1 MKSMFHKI
9 SATLG
14 LAAIAGLGV
23 ALPASAATFA
33 EWGEWV
39 IEPTAQRLVFSDPSL
54 SDATFS
60 VDNESTWRIEA
71 PADGSWIGSFSANSP
86 VGSLIG
92 ANTGATNDFA
102 LYVDSKDENRD
113 YAVVTITFD
122 TEVPAGNLALA
133 LSNVNDDHA
142 IIEMLDGNNV
152 SLTGTEIIGTATDTG
167 FSSTDIASDP
177 IPTVV
182 ASSFFVRMDAPED
195 DNDAST
201 GWVRPSAAVK
211 TIAVAIASN
220 DSDYGTQRVWIGQI
234 GGFEDVGGPSG
245 EGLAKTGTADSMYL
259 VAFAG
264 AAILA
269 TAGIARR
276 RTN

>member
-9 SATLG
+9 GATLG
-14 LAAIAGLGV
+14 LAAITGLGV

-39 IEPTAQRLVFSDPSL
+39 DGAEDRLVFSDPSL

-60 VDNESTWRIEA
+60 VVNENTWRIEA
-71 PADGSWIGSFSANSP
+71 PAEGSWIGSFSADSP

-102 LYVDSKDENRD
+102 LYVFSKDENRE
-113 YAVVTITFD
+113 YAIVTITFD
-122 TEVPAGNLALA
+122 TAVPAGNLVLA
-133 LSNVNDDHA
+133 LSNVNEDHA
-142 IIEMLDGNNV
+142 VIEMADGNNV

-182 ASSFFVRMDAPED
+182 AGSYFARMDAPED
-195 DNDAST
+195 YNDRST

-220 DSDYGTQRVWIGQI
+220 DSYYGMQRVWIGQI
-234 GGFEDVGGPSG
+234 GGSEDVGGSSD
-245 EGLAKTGTADSMYL
+245 EGLAKTGAADSMYL

-269 TAGIARR
+269 TAGIVRR

>member
-1 MKSMFHKI
+1 MKTVFHKI
-9 SATLG
+9 SAALG
-14 LAAIAGLGV
+14 LAAIIGIGV

-39 IEPTAQRLVFSDPSL
+39 DGAEDRLVFSDPSL

-60 VDNESTWRIEA
+60 VSNANTWRVET
-71 PADGSWIGSFSANSP
+71 PADGMEMFSANSP
-86 VGSLIG
+86 VGALIG

-102 LYVDSKDENRD
+102 LYVFSKDENME
-113 YAVVTITFD
+113 YAIVTITFD

-133 LSNVNDDHA
+133 LSNVNEDHA
-142 IIEMLDGNNV
+142 LIEMIDGNNV
-152 SLTGTEIIGTATDTG
+152 NLTGTEIIGTATDTG

-182 ASSFFVRMDAPED
+182 AGSYFVRMDAPED
-195 DNDAST
+195 YNNAST

-211 TIAVAIASN
+211 TIAIAIASN
-220 DSDYGTQRVWIGQI
+220 DSYYGMQRVWIGQI
-234 GGFEDVGGPSG
+234 GGSEDVGGSSN
-245 EGLAKTGTADSMYL
+245 EGLAKTGAADSMYL
-259 VAFAG
+259 VAFAS

-269 TAGIARR
+269 TAGIVRR

>member
-1 MKSMFHKI
+1 M
-9 SATLG
+9 
-14 LAAIAGLGV
+14 
-23 ALPASAATFA
+23 
-33 EWGEWV
+33 
-39 IEPTAQRLVFSDPSL
+39 
-54 SDATFS
+54 
-60 VDNESTWRIEA
+60 
-71 PADGSWIGSFSANSP
+71 FSANSP

-102 LYVDSKDENRD
+102 LYVLSKDENSE
-113 YAVVTITFD
+113 YAIVTITFD

-142 IIEMLDGNNV
+142 LIEMIDGSNV
-152 SLTGTEIIGTATDTG
+152 SLTGTEIIGTATNTG

-182 ASSFFVRMDAPED
+182 ASPNFVRMDAPED
-195 DNDAST
+195 DNSRST

-211 TIAVAIASN
+211 TIAIAIASN
-220 DSDYGTQRVWIGQI
+220 DSYYGMQRVWIGQI
-234 GGFEDVGGPSG
+234 GGSEDVGGSSG
-245 EGLAKTGTADSMYL
+245 EGLAPTGAADSMYL

-269 TAGIARR
+269 TAGIVRR

>member
-14 LAAIAGLGV
+14 LAAITGLGV

-39 IEPTAQRLVFSDPSL
+39 DDGEQRLVFSDPSL

-60 VDNESTWRIEA
+60 IANESYWVINA
-71 PADGSWIGSFSANSP
+71 PADGSWVGSFSANSP
-86 VGSLIG
+86 VGSVIG
-92 ANTGATNDFA
+92 ANTAATNGYA
-102 LYVDSKDENRD
+102 LYVSSKDENSE
-113 YAVVTITFD
+113 YAIVTITFD

-142 IIEMLDGNNV
+142 IIEMIDGSNV
-152 SLTGTEIIGTATDTG
+152 SLTGTEIIGSAADTG

-182 ASSFFVRMDAPED
+182 AGSFFVRMDAPED
-195 DNDAST
+195 DNAAST
-201 GWVRPSAAVK
+201 GWVRPSVAVK
-211 TIAVAIASN
+211 TIAIAIASN
-220 DSDYGTQRVWIGQI
+220 DSYYGIQRVWIGQI
-234 GGFEDVGGPSG
+234 GGSEDVGGSSD
-245 EGLAKTGTADSMYL
+245 EGLAKTGAADSMYL

>member
-1 MKSMFHKI
+1 MKTMFHKI

-14 LAAIAGLGV
+14 LAAITGLGV

-39 IEPTAQRLVFSDPSL
+39 DGTEDRLVFSDPSL

-60 VDNESTWRIEA
+60 VANENTWRIEA
-71 PADGSWIGSFSANSP
+71 PADGIGSFSANSP

-92 ANTGATNDFA
+92 ANTAATNDYA
-102 LYVDSKDENRD
+102 LYVFSKDENRE
-113 YAVVTITFD
+113 YAVVSITFD
-122 TEVPAGNLALA
+122 TAVPAGNLALA
-133 LSNVNDDHA
+133 LSDVSDDHA
-142 IIEMLDGNNV
+142 VVEMTDDNNV
-152 SLTGTEIIGTATDTG
+152 DLTGTEIIGTATDAG

-182 ASSFFVRMDAPED
+182 ASATSVRFDAPQER
-195 DNDAST
+195 NDFST
-201 GWVRPSAAVK
+201 GWVRPSVAVK
-211 TIAVAIASN
+211 TITISIASN
-220 DSDYGTQRVWIGQI
+220 DSYYGMQRIWIGQI
-234 GGFEDVGGPSG
+234 GGSEDVGGSSN
-245 EGLAKTGTADSMYL
+245 EGLAKTGAADSMYL

-269 TAGIARR
+269 TAGIVRR
-276 RTN
+276 RTH

>member
-1 MKSMFHKI
+1 MKSMVHKI

-14 LAAIAGLGV
+14 LVAITGLGV

-39 IEPTAQRLVFSDPSL
+39 TEPTAQRLVFLDPSL

-60 VDNESTWRIEA
+60 VANANTWRVET
-71 PADGSWIGSFSANSP
+71 PADGLESFSANSP

-92 ANTGATNDFA
+92 ANTAATNDYA
-102 LYVDSKDENRD
+102 LYVFSKDENRE

-133 LSNVNDDHA
+133 LSNVNEDHA
-142 IIEMLDGNNV
+142 IIEMTDGNNV

-182 ASSFFVRMDAPED
+182 ASANFVRMDAPED
-195 DNDAST
+195 YNNGSS

-211 TIAVAIASN
+211 TIAIAIASN
-220 DSDYGTQRVWIGQI
+220 DSYYGMQRVWIGQI
-234 GGFEDVGGPSG
+234 GGPADVGGSSG
-245 EGLAKTGTADSMYL
+245 EGLAKTGAADSMYL

-269 TAGIARR
+269 TAAIARR

>member
-1 MKSMFHKI
+1 MKSVFHKV

-14 LAAIAGLGV
+14 LAAITGLGV

-39 IEPTAQRLVFSDPSL
+39 DGAEDRLVFSDPSL

-60 VDNESTWRIEA
+60 VSNANTWRVET
-71 PADGSWIGSFSANSP
+71 PADGLEMFSANSP

-92 ANTGATNDFA
+92 ANTGATNDLA
-102 LYVDSKDENRD
+102 LYVYSKDENRE
-113 YAVVTITFD
+113 YAIVTITFD

-133 LSNVNDDHA
+133 LSNVNGDHA
-142 IIEMLDGNNV
+142 LIEMIDGSNV
-152 SLTGTEIIGTATDTG
+152 GLTGTEIIGTATDTG

-182 ASSFFVRMDAPED
+182 ASPNFVRMDAPED
-195 DNDAST
+195 YNSRST

-211 TIAVAIASN
+211 TIAIAIASN
-220 DSDYGTQRVWIGQI
+220 DSYYGMQRVWIGQI
-234 GGFEDVGGPSG
+234 GGSEDVGGSSG
-245 EGLAKTGTADSMYL
+245 EGLAKTGAADSMYL

-269 TAGIARR
+269 TAGIVRR

>member
-14 LAAIAGLGV
+14 LAAITGLSV

-60 VDNESTWRIEA
+60 VSNANTWRVET
-71 PADGSWIGSFSANSP
+71 PADGLEMFSANSP

-102 LYVDSKDENRD
+102 LYVFSKDENRE
-113 YAVVTITFD
+113 YAIVTITFD

-142 IIEMLDGNNV
+142 LIEMIDGSNV
-152 SLTGTEIIGTATDTG
+152 SLTGTEIIGTATNTG

-182 ASSFFVRMDAPED
+182 ASPNFVRMDAPED
-195 DNDAST
+195 DNSRST

-211 TIAVAIASN
+211 TIAIAIASN
-220 DSDYGTQRVWIGQI
+220 DSYYGMQRVWIGQI
-234 GGFEDVGGPSG
+234 GGSEDVGGSSG
-245 EGLAKTGTADSMYL
+245 EGLAPTGAADSMYL

-269 TAGIARR
+269 TAGIVRR

>member
-1 MKSMFHKI
+1 MKTMFHKI

-14 LAAIAGLGV
+14 LAAITGLGV

-39 IEPTAQRLVFSDPSL
+39 DGAEDRLVFSDPGL

-60 VDNESTWRIEA
+60 VSNANTWRVEN
-71 PADGSWIGSFSANSP
+71 PATGTDVESFSANSP
-86 VGSLIG
+86 VGALIG

-102 LYVDSKDENRD
+102 LYVFSKDENRE
-113 YAVVTITFD
+113 YAIVTITFD

-142 IIEMLDGNNV
+142 LIEMIDGSSV
-152 SLTGTEIIGTATDTG
+152 SLTGTEIIGTATNTG

-182 ASSFFVRMDAPED
+182 ANANSVSIDAPETR
-195 DNDAST
+195 NDAST

-211 TIAVAIASN
+211 TIAIAIASN
-220 DSDYGTQRVWIGQI
+220 DSYYGMQRVWIGQI
-234 GGFEDVGGPSG
+234 GGSEDVGGSSG
-245 EGLAKTGTADSMYL
+245 EGLAKTGATDSMYL

-269 TAGIARR
+269 TAGIVRR

>member
-1 MKSMFHKI
+1 MKPMFRKI
-9 SATLG
+9 GATLG
-14 LAAIAGLGV
+14 LVAITGLGV

-39 IEPTAQRLVFSDPSL
+39 DGAEDRLVFSDPSL

-60 VDNESTWRIEA
+60 VVNANTWRVET
-71 PADGSWIGSFSANSP
+71 PADGMEIFSANSP
-86 VGSLIG
+86 VGALIG

-102 LYVDSKDENRD
+102 LYVFSKDENRE
-113 YAVVTITFD
+113 YAIVTITFD

-142 IIEMLDGNNV
+142 LIEMIDGNNV

-182 ASSFFVRMDAPED
+182 ASANFVRMDAPED
-195 DNDAST
+195 YNDAST
-201 GWVRPSAAVK
+201 GWVRPSAGVK
-211 TIAVAIASN
+211 TIAIAIASN
-220 DSDYGTQRVWIGQI
+220 DSYYGMQRVWIGQI
-234 GGFEDVGGPSG
+234 GGSADVGGSSG
-245 EGLAKTGTADSMYL
+245 EGLAKTGAADSMYL

>member
-1 MKSMFHKI
+1 MKTMFHKI

-14 LAAIAGLGV
+14 LAAITGLGV

-39 IEPTAQRLVFSDPSL
+39 DGAEDRLVFSDPSL

-60 VDNESTWRIEA
+60 VSNANTWRVEN
-71 PADGSWIGSFSANSP
+71 PATGTDVESFSANSP

-102 LYVDSKDENRD
+102 LYVFSKDENRE
-113 YAVVTITFD
+113 YAIVTITFD
-122 TEVPAGNLALA
+122 TEVPAGNIALA
-133 LSNVNDDHA
+133 LSNVNRDHA
-142 IIEMLDGNNV
+142 LIEMADGNNV

-182 ASSFFVRMDAPED
+182 ASPNFVRMDAPED
-195 DNDAST
+195 RNEASA

-211 TIAVAIASN
+211 TIAIAIASN
-220 DSDYGTQRVWIGQI
+220 DSYYGIQRIWIGQI
-234 GGFEDVGGPSG
+234 GGSEDVGGSSD
-245 EGLAKTGTADSMYL
+245 EGLAKTGVADSMYL

-269 TAGIARR
+269 TAGIVRR
-276 RTN
+276 RTS